1 MSRVG
6 EFGGR
11 LYRGEVSYNIV
22 GRRRLWYVISAALLL
37 VGALGVIVR
46 GLDFGV
52 EFTGGSVFTFQ
63 SPQASVSEVRE
74 TTRSAV
80 DVERVTVQEVSGD
93 RWRVQTESLQPDQV
107 NAVQNAMAEQY
118 GLQPQAIS
126 PQIIGP
132 TWGEQITQQAG
143 IALGVFLGLILL
155 YLSIIFEWKMAV
167 SATIALLHDVALTV
181 GVYAIIGFE
190 VSPATVI
197 GLLTIL
203 GYSLYD
209 TVVVFDKVRE
219 NTVGLVTSSRMTLT
233 QAANLATNQVLIRS
247 INTSISTLLPV
258 GGILF
263 VGAGLLGAGILKDL
277 ALVLF
282 VGVIAGVFSSIFIA
296 TPVFTEFKE
305 REPQMQALTKRVA
318 ARQSGKGRT
327 RTASAPPADADS
339 AAQEEVAQ
347 EEEGTAAGAD
357 DGSSPPS
364 AGVSAVV
371 RQTRVVQEGPRQ
383 QPRKSSKKRS
393 GGKKRR

>member
-11 LYRGEVSYNIV
+11 LYRGDVSFNFV
-22 GRRRLWYVISAALLL
+22 GRRRLWYTVSAALLL
-37 VGALGVIVR
+37 ISALAVIVR

-74 TTRSAV
+74 TTESAV
-80 DVERVTVQEVSGD
+80 DVDRVTVQEVSGD
-93 RWRVQTESLQPDQV
+93 RWRVQTESLQPEQV
-107 NAVQNAMAEQY
+107 NAVQTTLAEEY
-118 GLQPQAIS
+118 GLQPQAVS

-132 TWGEQITQQAG
+132 SWGDQISQKAG
-143 IALGVFLGLILL
+143 IGLGVFLGLVVL

-167 SATIALLHDVALTV
+167 PAIVALLHDVAITI
-181 GVYAIIGFE
+181 GVYALVGFE
-190 VSPATVI
+190 VTPATVI

-203 GYSLYD
+203 GFSLYD

-219 NTVGLVTSSRMTLT
+219 NTVGLVASSRMTLT
-233 QAANLATNQVLIRS
+233 QAANLAVNQVLIRA
-247 INTSISTLLPV
+247 INTSVIAVLPV
-258 GGILF
+258 AGILF
-263 VGAGLLGAGILKDL
+263 VGAGLLGAGVLKDL

-282 VGVIAGVFSSIFIA
+282 VGIIAGVFSSIFVA

-327 RTASAPPADADS
+327 RTSSAPPADADS
-339 AAQEEVAQ
+339 AAQEQ
-347 EEEGTAAGAD
+347 EGTAAGAD
-357 DGSSPPS
+357 DGSSPAA